1 MPRSQR
7 ALIGCFFAALPL
19 LGATA
24 AFGQYYGSPDSYYYN
39 YASPEARAYYDRRYY
54 DEYYY
59 AYGGRYYNNG
69 GYGRRGGDPQ
79 GYSQGQAAPSGDYE
93 DDYAPRARPR
103 ARAQAQEDYYSR
115 DPYGA
120 PPRGGY
126 EQGRSRMAALP
137 PDADPAYST
146 GMDHDQEVD
155 FRQRTAAMVADPY
168 SRREGEIT
176 IDTGQRKLYLSLG
189 GGRAIEYGIGVGR
202 EGFLWKGQAE
212 VGRKAYWPGWTPPKE
227 MLLRRPDLPRH
238 MEGGIENPLGA
249 RALYLFRGDKD
260 TMFRIH
266 GTNEPDTIGQAV
278 SSGCIR
284 MLNSDVID
292 LYQRVRKGA
301 RVVVL

>member
-1 MPRSQR
+1 MLRSQR
-7 ALIGCFFAALPL
+7 ALIGCCSAALWL
-19 LGATA
+19 LAATA
-24 AFGQYYGSPDSYYYN
+24 GVAQYYGSPDSYYYN

-59 AYGGRYYNNG
+59 SYGGRYYDRR
-69 GYGRRGGDPQ
+69 GYGPR
-79 GYSQGQAAPSGDYE
+79 GDYPRDYSSQ
-93 DDYAPRARPR
+93 DDYAPRARPP
-103 ARAQAQEDYYSR
+103 ARAQEDNYYR

-120 PPRGGY
+120 APRA
-126 EQGRSRMAALP
+126 GRGPGEARMAALP

-146 GMDHDQEVD
+146 AMDLDQGID
-155 FRQRTAAMVADPY
+155 FRQRTAALVADPF
-168 SRREGEIT
+168 SRRSGEIT
-176 IDTGQRKLYLSLG
+176 IDTGGRKLYLSLG
-189 GGRAIEYGIGVGR
+189 DGRAIEYGIGVGR
-202 EGFLWKGQAE
+202 EGFAWKGQAE
-212 VGRKAYWPGWTPPKE
+212 IGRKAYWPGWTPPKE

-238 MEGGIENPLGA
+238 MEGGIDNPLGA

>member
-1 MPRSQR
+1 MRTAQR
-7 ALIGCFFAALPL
+7 ALIGCFSAACTL
-19 LGATA
+19 LA
-24 AFGQYYGSPDSYYYN
+24 APAGVAQYYGSPDSYY

-54 DEYYY
+54 DEYDSG
-59 AYGGRYYNNG
+59 YGGGYDPR
-69 GYGRRGGDPQ
+69 GYGQR
-79 GYSQGQAAPSGDYE
+79 GDYRRASPYE
-93 DDYAPRARPR
+93 EDYAPRARPPAR
-103 ARAQAQEDYYSR
+103 ARQEDYYR

-120 PPRGGY
+120 PPRY
-126 EQGRSRMAALP
+126 GRGSGDARMAALP

-146 GMDHDQEVD
+146 AMDLDQGVD
-155 FRQRTAAMVADPY
+155 FRQKTAALVADPY
-168 SRREGEIT
+168 SRRNGEIT

-189 GGRAIEYGIGVGR
+189 DGRAIEYGIGVGR

-212 VGRKAYWPGWTPPKE
+212 IGRKAYWPGWTPPKE

-238 MEGGIENPLGA
+238 MEGGIDNPLGA

-284 MLNSDVID
+284 MLNPDVID
-292 LYQRVRKGA
+292 LYQRVKKGA